1 MCASTL
7 HRSCHACGSVQLSI
21 VGPAIMTIA
30 GHTHPMT
37 SLEASTQLPRLN
49 FVATSAVCA
58 AGVGREA
65 LAQALQAS
73 RAQLRPNT
81 VSSRPLTTVVGEV
94 SGLDQV
100 QLPADLRPW
109 DCRNHRL
116 AHLGLRADGF
126 EASVAKVRAAVGPH
140 RVGVVM
146 GTSTS
151 SIAASE
157 QAYRERDAQGRVPP
171 GTHGPELHSIHALG
185 HFVGQALALTGPSLT
200 VSTACSSSAKALAVA
215 QRWLALNLV
224 DAVVVGGVDSLCD
237 SVLFGFHALQLVS
250 PQACRPFD
258 ARREGINLGEA
269 AAFALVVRE
278 DDPARVPSTAAMQL
292 LGVGESSDA
301 HHLTAP
307 QPEGASI
314 EAAVRQALTRARVTA
329 DAIDYV
335 NLHGTATPK
344 NDAVEAAMVARVY
357 PSTVHASST
366 KGCTGHTLGASGML
380 EVVVCELAMRDGVR
394 WGTVGCEQPDAACG
408 PSIRQ
413 HAQSGRV
420 LHAVSHAFGFGGSN
434 AVLVLGALQ

>member
-1 MCASTL
+1 
-7 HRSCHACGSVQLSI
+7 
-21 VGPAIMTIA
+21 MTRTDPSPLLPPIA
-30 GHTHPMT
+30 F
-37 SLEASTQLPRLN
+37 A
-49 FVATSAVCA
+49 ATSVVCA

-65 LAQALQAS
+65 LAGALHAS

-81 VSSRPLTTVVGEV
+81 VSSRPLATVVGEV
-94 SGLDQV
+94 AGLDVV
-100 QLPADLRPW
+100 QLPAALRPW

-116 AHLGLRADGF
+116 ALLGLQADGF
-126 EASVAKVRAAVGPH
+126 EDAVAVVRAAAGAH

-157 QAYRERDAQGRVPP
+157 AAYRERDGQGQVPP
-171 GTHGPELHSIHALG
+171 GTRGPELHSIHALG
-185 HFVGQALALTGPSLT
+185 HFVGQALRITGPSLT

-215 QRWLALNLV
+215 QRWLVLGLV

-250 PQACRPFD
+250 SQACRPFD

-269 AAFALVVRE
+269 AAFALVVR
-278 DDPARVPSTAAMQL
+278 DDDAHQVRRTSRLRL

-314 EAAVRQALTRARVTA
+314 EAAVRQALQRAGLAPDEV
-329 DAIDYV
+329 DYV

-344 NDAVEAAMVARVY
+344 NDAVEAAMVSRVY

-366 KGCTGHTLGASGML
+366 KGCTGHTLGASGLL
-380 EVVVCELAMRDGVR
+380 EVVVCELAMRDATR
-394 WGTVGCEQPDAACG
+394 WGTVGSEQLDAACG
-408 PSIRQ
+408 ESIRLHPQ
-413 HAQSGRV
+413 AGRV
-420 LHAVSHAFGFGGSN
+420 QHAVSHAFGFGGSN
-434 AVLVLGALQ
+434 AVLVLGARP